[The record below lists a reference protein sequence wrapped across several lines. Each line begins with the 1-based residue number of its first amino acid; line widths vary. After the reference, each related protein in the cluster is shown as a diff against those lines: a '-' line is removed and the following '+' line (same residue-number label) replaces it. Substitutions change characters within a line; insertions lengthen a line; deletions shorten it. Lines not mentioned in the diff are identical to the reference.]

1 MDPEL
6 PCKRD
11 VDLSDGGIIK
21 NTPHEAHTSD
31 KAPSNVVGFLER
43 ILVRSK
49 INDDKQ
55 PRFLVGWAL
64 GHKDADI
71 ITLMED
77 GNVRFYC
84 SWKYSPEGRSVAN
97 DHELQS
103 ALAKMK
109 KTKPKVQGCLA
120 CAHGINVNLGRKHSS
135 ECRQTFLPSLV
146 TDNLW
151 TVTFAADGKVLK
163 RHEDE
168 DDVVDHRDS
177 KRVRIT
183 HKQPDKRADME
194 LTDDTVAK
202 PSSSSHEAVPNLH
215 DSSGRI

>member
-1 MDPEL
+1 M
-6 PCKRD
+6 
-11 VDLSDGGIIK
+11 
-21 NTPHEAHTSD
+21 
-31 KAPSNVVGFLER
+31 ER
-43 ILVRSK
+43 VFVHSK

-55 PRFLVGWAL
+55 PRFLIGWAL

-77 GNVRFYC
+77 GSVRYNC

-97 DHELQS
+97 DHELPS

-109 KTKPKVQGCLA
+109 NTKPKVQGCLA

-163 RHEDE
+163 RHEDG
-168 DDVVDHRDS
+168 DDVDNRDW
-177 KRVRIT
+177 KRVLCT
-183 HKQPDKRADME
+183 HKQHDKRADME
-194 LTDDTVAK
+194 LTDDTV
-202 PSSSSHEAVPNLH
+202 ENQVLQVTRLR
-215 DSSGRI
+215 RICMIRPGC